1 MKRDELL
8 TGLTHIDVAPESLA
22 CSGCHYKQS
31 CKNDTCVY
39 LKCACSTIL
48 GLEVEASEKDGD
60 ICVLQEW
67 VKQLGGVISE

>member
-1 MKRDELL
+1 MKRDKLL
-8 TGLTHIDVAPESLA
+8 TGLTHIDVAPE
-22 CSGCHYKQS
+22 S

-48 GLEVEASEKDGD
+48 GLEVESSEKDGD